1 MITLSIA
8 ATLAAAVLTTSC
20 LSGIF
25 GMAGGIILM
34 GILLAMM
41 PLAPAMVL
49 HGATQL
55 TSNAWRAWLWRSEI
69 RWGIFACYAVGALAA
84 AIAFMAIRYAPSKPV
99 TLIAIGV
106 ISLVG
111 LWLPDRF
118 APDVTR
124 RWHGLGIGATCT
136 ALHLVAGISGPVLDV
151 SFVRTALNRRETV
164 ATKAVVQAL
173 GHFLKVAYFGQLL
186 ASSAEA
192 VAPAALGL
200 ALVLAVIGTQ
210 LSRSVLDAIT
220 DAQFRRWSRGLI
232 VSIAAVCLVQ
242 GVYLLGMSASAEV
255 TPGPAFHLP
264 DNTQPF

>member
-1 MITLSIA
+1 MITLPTA
-8 ATLAAAVLTTSC
+8 VALTAAVLTTSF

-69 RWGIFACYAVGALAA
+69 RWGIFACYTAGALAA
-84 AIAFMAIRYAPSKPV
+84 AIAFMAVSYAPSKPV
-99 TLIAIGV
+99 TLIAIGA
-106 ISLVG
+106 ISFIG
-111 LWLPDRF
+111 LWLPGRF
-118 APDVTR
+118 APDITR
-124 RWHGLGIGATCT
+124 FWHAVGIGGVCT
-136 ALHLVAGISGPVLDV
+136 ALHLVAGISGPILDV
-151 SFVRTALNRRETV
+151 SFVRTDLNRRETV

-173 GHFLKVAYFGQLL
+173 GHLLKVIYFGQLL
-186 ASSAEA
+186 ATSGEA
-192 VAPAALGL
+192 VAPAALAL

-220 DAQFRRWSRGLI
+220 DTQFRRWSRGLI
-232 VSIAAVCLVQ
+232 VGIAAACMIQ
-242 GVYLLGMSASAEV
+242 GLYLLGTPASAEV
-255 TPGPAFHLP
+255 A
-264 DNTQPF
+264 TQPVLRAQPF